1 MFTWNLRRLL
11 LGCPVGLLTKKRH
24 CLSAMS
30 LLGCP
35 GTPHK
40 KRHCL
45 SAMSLWVPGGTS
57 HKKRHCLS
65 AMSLLGARWDSNP
78 RHSEPQS
85 YSRTLGNPFVYAE
98 SQRFRFKICADFA
111 PIFDNYC
118 FNSLILSSNL
128 PLSSLAKNS
137 FVACSFS
144 SIVSTLSICS

>member
-1 MFTWNLRRLL
+1 MFRSLIKTKNS
-11 LGCPVGLLTKKRH
+11 CKLLTHRSLIEGARWDFSQKKT
-24 CLSAMS
+24 LPFSDVS
-30 LLGCP
+30 
-35 GTPHK
+35 
-40 KRHCL
+40 
-45 SAMSLWVPGGTS
+45 
-57 HKKRHCLS
+57 
-65 AMSLLGARWDSNP
+65 LGARWDSNP